1 MAARRV
7 TLLVQSQFLAKH
19 FVSFSEVIKIILVK
33 SSLRYVRFNPC
44 MVRFRSHLI
53 DIYLCGNVSNLYGN
67 VFSIAD
73 VLAKEMQSVVLFL
86 HYRLFIMQRYNNYID
101 IVNSFTK
108 KMVSYEKIWFRC
120 VIAQSGH
127 RLRCFDHILTNYV
140 A

>member
-67 VFSIAD
+67 VSSMVD
-73 VLAKEMQSVVLFL
+73 VLGKEMQSVILFCITDHL
-86 HYRLFIMQRYNNYID
+86 LCKD
-101 IVNSFTK
+101 ITITRAAVK
-108 KMVSYEKIWFRC
+108 EKNP
-120 VIAQSGH
+120 
-127 RLRCFDHILTNYV
+127 LDHPV
-140 A
+140 